1 MIAIGT
7 SPVFNHLK
15 SIANSLK
22 IPFIAVKWDDTD
34 FSDYDIGDHLRMN
47 LADSKP
53 LLEVNE
59 YKNFVNIHP
68 PASKIMNAIIDL
80 VQMYKWDHVTVL
92 YQEDT
97 GPERIQKFIQLP
109 STTFYNSKKFRLQV
123 RQLSSDYDKWIYL
136 IKEIKLSGS
145 SHIIVDI
152 ETKYLNKFIQIVRIL
167 SFDPY
172 YLKTRHK
179 TLIILQIF
187 GFKVGFVL
195 KKELKF
201 PW

>member
-1 MIAIGT
+1 M
-7 SPVFNHLK
+7 
-15 SIANSLK
+15 
-22 IPFIAVKWDDTD
+22 KWDD
-34 FSDYDIGDHLRMN
+34 SDYDIEGHSMMSQ
-47 LADSKP
+47 ADSKQ
-53 LLEVNE
+53 LLAVNE
-59 YKNFVNIHP
+59 HKNFVNIHP

-80 VQMYKWDHVTVL
+80 VHMYKWGYVTVL

-152 ETKYLNKFIQIVRIL
+152 ETRLLNKFIQIVSI
-167 SFDPY
+167 SVFCS
-172 YLKTRHK
+172 
-179 TLIILQIF
+179 TLIS
-187 GFKVGFVL
+187 L
-195 KKELKF
+195 K
-201 PW
+201 